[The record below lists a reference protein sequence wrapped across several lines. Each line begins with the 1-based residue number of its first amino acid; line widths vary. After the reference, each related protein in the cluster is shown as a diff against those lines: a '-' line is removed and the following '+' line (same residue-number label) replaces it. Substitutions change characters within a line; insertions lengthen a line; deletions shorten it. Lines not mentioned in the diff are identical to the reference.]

1 MLFWFVI
8 VCFGLLFGCFVCFW
22 FVIVCFGLLVV
33 FFFFGFLLFVFVAI
47 LLFCCCCC
55 LFWFVVLVCYCLL
68 LLFCCFV
75 AVCFFLFCFVL
86 SYKLA
91 YIDVLDATMFSNL
104 QFKLSLAII
113 GGIYSGLTLTDAV
126 VTTIVGPLT
135 DKLVR

>member
-1 MLFWFVI
+1 MLFVVVVLVCYCLFWFVVCLFFVLVFYCLFLLPFCCFVVAVVVCFGCCF
-8 VCFGLLFGCFVCFW
+8 VCFGLL
-22 FVIVCFGLLVV
+22 
-33 FFFFGFLLFVFVAI
+33 LFVVAV

-55 LFWFVVLVCYCLL
+55 LFG
-68 LLFCCFV
+68 
-75 AVCFFLFCFVL
+75 FLFCFVL

>member
-1 MLFWFVI
+1 MFVVVVVVVLVCYCLLWFVVWLFCLFWFFIVFVAVLLLPLFVLVCCF
-8 VCFGLLFGCFVCFW
+8 VCFGLL
-22 FVIVCFGLLVV
+22 
-33 FFFFGFLLFVFVAI
+33 LFVVAV

-55 LFWFVVLVCYCLL
+55 LFG
-68 LLFCCFV
+68 
-75 AVCFFLFCFVL
+75 FLFCFVL

-91 YIDVLDATMFSNL
+91 YIGVLDATMFSNL

-126 VTTIVGPLT
+126 VTSLVGPLT

>member
-1 MLFWFVI
+1 MLLFWFVI
-8 VCFGLLFGCFVCFW
+8 ACFGLLFGCFVCFGFLL
-22 FVIVCFGLLVV
+22 FVLVFYCLFLLPFCCFVVAVVVCFGCCFVCFGLL
-33 FFFFGFLLFVFVAI
+33 LFVVAV

-55 LFWFVVLVCYCLL
+55 LFG
-68 LLFCCFV
+68 
-75 AVCFFLFCFVL
+75 FLFCFVL

-91 YIDVLDATMFSNL
+91 YIGVLDATMFSNL

-126 VTTIVGPLT
+126 VTSLVGPLT

>member
-1 MLFWFVI
+1 MLLFVLVCCLFVLFVLVFYCLFLLPFCCFVVAVVVCFGCCF
-8 VCFGLLFGCFVCFW
+8 VCFGLL
-22 FVIVCFGLLVV
+22 
-33 FFFFGFLLFVFVAI
+33 LFVVAV

-55 LFWFVVLVCYCLL
+55 LFG
-68 LLFCCFV
+68 
-75 AVCFFLFCFVL
+75 FLFCFVL